1 MATVRQEFSTSEMM
15 SSFTNLRE
23 AQNQFFDNLTGPY
36 TAPSGI
42 TNGFQRLTE
51 DQLRFIGAGEV
62 VDKGLL
68 NQSHIEYLYESI
80 FYPGGPT
87 PFYIP
92 RDNESYIS
100 LTASSMVALSRG
112 NITLKSNAVSDA
124 PNINPNV
131 SEMPLTLYK
140 FRLGI

>member
-1 MATVRQEFSTSEMM
+1 MATVPPEFSTSDMM
-15 SSFTNLRE
+15 STFSDLRE

-42 TNGFQRLTE
+42 TNGFQRFTE
-51 DQLRFIGAGEV
+51 DELRSIGADEV

-68 NQSHIEYLYESI
+68 NQSHVEYLYESM

-87 PFYIP
+87 PFYVP
-92 RDNESYIS
+92 QANESYIS

-112 NITLKSNAVSDA
+112 NITLKSKSLADP

-131 SEMPLTLYK
+131 RKIPALERFS
-140 FRLGI
+140 